1 MNCLNDYKQILDDSY
16 IKQEAFYE
24 LETNEI
30 KQKVDKLVNEIKYL
44 SYNHQGV
51 FEAFLQYMTEL
62 SFYKHALTMKMK
74 VNMIPDAKI
83 PERVY
88 VQMRGSVP
96 VKKGERVWVGQYL
109 GKVEE
114 VCDTEGKL
122 LRHISPKAR
131 EAVVKKVVERL
142 KDLQTG

>member
-1 MNCLNDYKQILDDSY
+1 MNCLNDYRQILDDRY
-16 IKQEAFYE
+16 IKEEAFYE

-30 KQKVDKLVNEIKYL
+30 KASVDKLVYEIKSL
-44 SYNHQGV
+44 SRRHQDS
-51 FEAFLQYMTEL
+51 FESLLQCMTEL

-114 VCDTEGKL
+114 VCDAEGKV

-131 EAVVKKVVERL
+131 EAVVKKVIERL
-142 KDLQTG
+142 KDLQMG

>member
-1 MNCLNDYKQILDDSY
+1 MNCLNDYRQILDDSY
-16 IKQEAFYE
+16 IKREAFYE
-24 LETNEI
+24 LETGEI
-30 KQKVDKLVNEIKYL
+30 KESVDKMVNEIKSL
-44 SYNHQGV
+44 SRRHQDA
-51 FEAFLQYMTEL
+51 FESLLQCMTEL

-114 VCDTEGKL
+114 VCDAEGKV

-131 EAVVKKVVERL
+131 EAVVKKVIERL
-142 KDLQTG
+142 KDLQMG